1 MNTYLLQEQL
11 MHATYF
17 APRGRQRLYNLGHQL
32 AQRHLN
38 ASDLVIGFI
47 GGPGAGK
54 SRLISGM
61 FPGLELTNDDEGV
74 NIRPLPLLDA
84 HENEFFKSHTYH
96 IDIRFESAFTQPGI
110 LADAIKAA
118 VEQNK
123 RVIIEHFDLIY
134 NALGLDADVMIAIG
148 EEVIVTKPTIFG
160 PKPDALAK
168 QVFKSLKYR
177 KMAHT
182 AEDLTSMVLEDD
194 YNFKAPPIHGDIR
207 HGFLLEF
214 DECPDVPIEELESKV
229 RNYIDM
235 KLDISHPDDESI
247 YIGDD
252 IRYHCTG
259 PRLHVLNTG
268 DIKNFRL
275 EMEYIYDYKE
285 QIYVLAGR
293 VGEPDNTEF

>member
-1 MNTYLLQEQL
+1 

-38 ASDLVIGFI
+38 ASDLIIGFI

-84 HENEFFKSHTYH
+84 HESEFFSSHTYH
-96 IDIRFESAFTQPGI
+96 VDIRFESAFTQPGL
-110 LADAIKAA
+110 LADAIRAA
-118 VEQNK
+118 VRQNK

-134 NALGLDADVMIAIG
+134 NTLGLNADVMIAIG

-160 PKPDALAK
+160 PKPDTLAK
-168 QVFKSLKYR
+168 KVLKSLIYR

-194 YNFKAPPIHGDIR
+194 YDFKAPPIHGDIR

-214 DECPDVPIEELESKV
+214 DECPDVPIHELERKV
-229 RNYIDM
+229 QDLIDM
-235 KLDISHPDDESI
+235 DMTIAHSDEEHISL
-247 YIGDD
+247 GNG
-252 IRYHCTG
+252 RLYHCTG
-259 PRLHVLNTG
+259 TRIHVRSTG
-268 DIKNFRL
+268 EIKNFRL
-275 EMEYIYDYKE
+275 EKEYIYDEKE
-285 QIYVLAGR
+285 GVYVLAGR
-293 VGEPDNTEF
+293 IDEPDNNEF

>member
-1 MNTYLLQEQL
+1 

-38 ASDLVIGFI
+38 ASDLIIGFI

-84 HENEFFKSHTYH
+84 CENEFFGSHTYH
-96 IDIRFESAFTQPGI
+96 VDIRFESAFTQPGI
-110 LADAIKAA
+110 LADAIRTA
-118 VEQNK
+118 VEQNR

-134 NALGLDADVMIAIG
+134 NTLRMDADVMIAIG

-214 DECPDVPIEELESKV
+214 DECPEVPILDLEKKVMGFIDKKLRVSRVDEEH
-229 RNYIDM
+229 
-235 KLDISHPDDESI
+235 IS
-247 YIGDD
+247 IGDKKK
-252 IRYHCTG
+252 YYCTG
-259 PRLHVLNTG
+259 PRIHVRNTG
-268 DIKNFRL
+268 NIKNFRL
-275 EMEYIYDYKE
+275 EKEYIYDAKGNV
-285 QIYVLAGR
+285 YVLAGR
-293 VGEPDNTEF
+293 VDEPDNTEF

>member
-38 ASDLVIGFI
+38 ASDLIIGFI
-47 GGPGAGK
+47 GGAGAGK
-54 SRLISGM
+54 SRLIAGM

-84 HENEFFKSHTYH
+84 LESGFFSSHTYH
-96 IDIRFESAFTQPGI
+96 VDIRFEAAFTQPGI
-110 LADAIKAA
+110 LAKAILEA
-118 VEQNK
+118 VKHNK

-134 NALGLDADVMIAIG
+134 NALKLDADVMIAIG

-160 PKPDALAK
+160 PKPDALARK
-168 QVFKSLKYR
+168 VFKSLKYR

-194 YNFKAPPIHGDIR
+194 YDFKAPPIHGDIK

-214 DECPDVPIEELESKV
+214 DSCPQVPINELEEKV
-229 RNYIDM
+229 K
-235 KLDISHPDDESI
+235 KLIEADLPISHSDEEHISL
-247 YIGDD
+247 GKD
-252 IRYHCTG
+252 RLYHCTG
-259 PRLHVLNTG
+259 TRIHVHSTG

-275 EMEYIYDYKE
+275 EKEYLYDPKE
-285 QIYVLAGR
+285 KVYMLAGR
-293 VGEPDNTEF
+293 VDEPDRSEF

>member
-1 MNTYLLQEQL
+1 

-32 AQRHLN
+32 AQRHLS
-38 ASDLVIGFI
+38 ASDLIIGFI
-47 GGPGAGK
+47 GGAGAGK

-74 NIRPLPLLDA
+74 NIRPLPLLDSQ
-84 HENEFFKSHTYH
+84 ESGFFSSHTYH
-96 IDIRFESAFTQPGI
+96 VDIRFESAFTQLSM

-118 VEQNK
+118 VGQKK

-134 NALGLDADVMIAIG
+134 NALGIDADVMIAIG

-182 AEDLTSMVLEDD
+182 AEDLTSMVLEDE
-194 YNFKAPPIHGDIR
+194 YNFKSPPIHGDIR

-214 DECPDVPIEELESKV
+214 DECPTVPIHELEDKV
-229 RNYIDM
+229 RKYIDM
-235 KLDISHPDDESI
+235 DLPISHMDDEHISLG
-247 YIGDD
+247 GD
-252 IRYHCTG
+252 IIYHCTG
-259 PRLHVLNTG
+259 PRLHVRSSG
-268 DIKNFRL
+268 EIKNFRL
-275 EMEYIYDYKE
+275 EKEYIYDYKE
-285 QIYVLAGR
+285 KIYVLAGR
-293 VGEPDNTEF
+293 VDEPDNTEF

>member
-1 MNTYLLQEQL
+1 MNKYLLQEQL

-54 SRLISGM
+54 SRLIAGM

-74 NIRPLPLLDA
+74 NTRPLPLLDA
-84 HENEFFKSHTYH
+84 LDSGFFRSHTYH
-96 IDIRFESAFTQPGI
+96 VDIRFETAFTQPGI
-110 LADAIKAA
+110 LAEAIRAA
-118 VEQNK
+118 IDQNK

-134 NALGLDADVMIAIG
+134 DALGIDADVMIAIG

-160 PKPDALAK
+160 PKPAALSK

-194 YNFKAPPIHGDIR
+194 YDFKTPPIHSDIR

-214 DECPDVPIEELESKV
+214 DECPKVPIEELERKV
-229 RNYIDM
+229 RRLI
-235 KLDISHPDDESI
+235 KLDLPISHSDEEHISLGENRI
-247 YIGDD
+247 
-252 IRYHCTG
+252 YHCTG
-259 PRLHVLNTG
+259 TRIHVRSTG
-268 DIKNFRL
+268 EIKNFRL
-275 EMEYIYDYKE
+275 EKEYFYDAKE
-285 QIYVLAGR
+285 EVYVLAGR
-293 VGEPDNTEF
+293 VDKPDKTEY

>member
-38 ASDLVIGFI
+38 ASDMVIGFI

-74 NIRPLPLLDA
+74 NTRPLPLLDA
-84 HENEFFKSHTYH
+84 MESGFFSSHTYH
-96 IDIRFESAFTQPGI
+96 VDIRFETAFTQPGI
-110 LADAIKAA
+110 LANAIKAA
-118 VEQNK
+118 IEQNK

-134 NALGLDADVMIAIG
+134 NVLGMDADVMIAIG

-182 AEDLTSMVLEDD
+182 AEDITSMVLEDD

-214 DECPDVPIEELESKV
+214 DECPDVPIAELEEKV
-229 RNYIDM
+229 RKYIDM
-235 KLDISHPDDESI
+235 DLSI
-247 YIGDD
+247 GHTGEEYIVLGGNKV
-252 IRYHCTG
+252 YHCTG
-259 PRLHVLNTG
+259 PRLHVHSTG

-275 EMEYIYDYKE
+275 EKEYIYDYKE

-293 VGEPDNTEF
+293 IGEPDNAEF

>member
-84 HENEFFKSHTYH
+84 LESGFFSSHTYH
-96 IDIRFESAFTQPGI
+96 VDIRFEAAFTQPGI
-110 LADAIKAA
+110 LAEAIRTA

-134 NALGLDADVMIAIG
+134 KILGIDADVMIAIG

-160 PKPDALAK
+160 PKPEVLSK

-182 AEDLTSMVLEDD
+182 AEDLTSMVLEDE
-194 YNFKAPPIHGDIR
+194 YNFNSPPIHGDIR

-214 DECPDVPIEELESKV
+214 DECPKVSIEELEIKV
-229 RNYIDM
+229 KAYIE
-235 KLDISHPDDESI
+235 LDLPIAHTDEEHISLGENKI
-247 YIGDD
+247 
-252 IRYHCTG
+252 YHCTG
-259 PRLHVLNTG
+259 PRLHVRSTG

-275 EMEYIYDYKE
+275 EKEYIYDSKE
-285 QIYVLAGR
+285 DIFILAGR
-293 VGEPDNTEF
+293 VDKPDKAEF